1 MNTATHSGQYAL
13 ATGANAVGRLDVLH
27 SIYSSTGRIGLI
39 EAGLKVGMTAAD
51 FGCGS
56 GTMTRLL
63 AAMVGPSGRVTGID
77 LNAPQVEQ
85 AKELCARQGLTNS
98 DFIVADACRTN
109 LPRDAFDLVYCRFLL
124 LHLPDPMACLRE
136 MLAVLKPGGILFVE
150 DGDLASA
157 TSVPPTAL
165 DMFADLFGRLGPIR
179 GVDYSV
185 ANRLAQMVMDA
196 GLSDIGM
203 KIHQPAERAGATG
216 LLLKWSVEEAAP
228 AFIEEG
234 LITRDELDWTLKGMK
249 SAAEDPKVIALA
261 PRMSLVW
268 GRKPVPVMKK

>member
-136 MLAVLKPGGILFVE
+136 VLAVLKPGGILFVE

>member
-63 AAMVGPSGRVTGID
+63 AAMAGPSGRVTGID

-98 DFIVADACRTN
+98 DFIVADAPSHCSIVATTRA
-109 LPRDAFDLVYCRFLL
+109 R
-124 LHLPDPMACLRE
+124 
-136 MLAVLKPGGILFVE
+136 
-150 DGDLASA
+150 ASA
-157 TSVPPTAL
+157 RRRRRI
-165 DMFADLFGRLGPIR
+165 GRANP
-179 GVDYSV
+179 GVVRS
-185 ANRLAQMVMDA
+185 
-196 GLSDIGM
+196 
-203 KIHQPAERAGATG
+203 
-216 LLLKWSVEEAAP
+216 
-228 AFIEEG
+228 
-234 LITRDELDWTLKGMK
+234 
-249 SAAEDPKVIALA
+249 
-261 PRMSLVW
+261 
-268 GRKPVPVMKK
+268 

>member
-27 SIYSSTGRIGLI
+27 SIYSPTGRVGLI

-85 AKELCARQGLTNS
+85 GKELCARQGLTNS

-109 LPRDAFDLVYCRFLL
+109 LPRNAYDLVYCRFLL